1 MDGWVIY
8 ECVCVCVWYVC
19 VYGMR
24 IYVYDMICM
33 YVWMDVCMAC
43 MYGWVYGWDIRR
55 MQVCD
60 APADC
65 AVGFLWHD
73 FFLFFLFSFFSSSVS
88 HGTAEVARREQ
99 GQRAERAE
107 RAEGRERGESRAKV
121 GRTRKKGGK
130 RNAVTVGSK

>member
-1 MDGWVIY
+1 MVGLY
-8 ECVCVCVWYVC
+8 MNVCVCVWYVC

-73 FFLFFLFSFFSSSVS
+73 FFFFFLFLFFFFFLLLYRMARQKL
-88 HGTAEVARREQ
+88 HGGSRGR
-99 GQRAERAE
+99 GQRGQRGQKGERGARE
-107 RAEGRERGESRAKV
+107 GQRWGGRERREERE
-121 GRTRKKGGK
+121 TL
-130 RNAVTVGSK
+130 